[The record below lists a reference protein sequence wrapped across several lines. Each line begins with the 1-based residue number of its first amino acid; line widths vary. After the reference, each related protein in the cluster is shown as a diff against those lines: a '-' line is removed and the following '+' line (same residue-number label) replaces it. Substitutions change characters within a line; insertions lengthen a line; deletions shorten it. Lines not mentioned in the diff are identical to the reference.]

1 METVLSLTAATALP
15 ILLSVLLYTAD
26 RQWTVAPKISPA
38 KKQVIIGILFGGAAV
53 LGTEFG
59 IDIGGAVLNVRD
71 AAVLCA
77 ALIFGGPAGI
87 IAGVIG
93 GTERWFS
100 VLWGGG
106 EYTRLACSL
115 ATVLAGF
122 LGAGIRKYIFDNKK
136 TTWSYGLLTSVVV
149 EVLHMLMIFLTNMS
163 DVSTAF
169 TFVEICALPMIALN
183 ALSVTLATLF
193 VSLIGRKKKETQRDL
208 RQISQTF
215 QRYLAAVVT
224 VAFLITMVFSWVLQ
238 TELSRSNA
246 QSLLTLNIADVKQD
260 ITDASDENLVELA
273 YRVRADI
280 NSASV
285 ADMDELLH
293 SLCETYSIAEINIVD
308 QNGFITASTTPSFLG
323 YDMSSGEQSGEFMTL
338 LSEAEEYVQAYGP
351 VSFDDSVS
359 RKYAGVRLENGGF
372 VQVGYDAVRFQADI
386 DEQVVGVTRNRHI
399 GEGGCIIIANES
411 WNIVSDRSGNE
422 GENLYATGIWIDTVT
437 MPEGEY
443 FTAEVYGVTSYCT
456 YEVSEGYYIIAVL
469 PQAEAFFLRNVSV
482 YLTVFMEVLIFVSLF
497 ILAYYLIKKLIVENI
512 HKINSRLGEITGG
525 NLEVTVDVRTN
536 EEFASLSD
544 DINSTVGTLKQYISE
559 AAARIDQELEYAK
572 AIQLSALPR
581 VFPPYPGRADF
592 DVYAAM
598 RAAKEVGGDF
608 YDFYFVEEN
617 KLVLLIADV
626 SGKGIPAAM
635 FMMTA
640 KTMIKSLAE
649 SGLAA
654 DEILTRANE
663 QLCEN
668 NDTGMFVTVWLGIV
682 DTESGVVSFANAGHN
697 PPAVL
702 QNSGEFEFLKT
713 RPGFVLAGMDGIKY
727 RKNEFLLA
735 PGDRLYLYTD
745 GVTEA
750 TDQNNALYGE
760 QRLLKILNENAQ
772 TNIQTL
778 CKEVQED
785 VDRFVGKAPQFDDI
799 TMLAFERKSGV
810 GDDAAEIEI
819 NSDIANLE
827 KITAFAESMLEEHG
841 APMKVIAQVNV
852 AVDEIFSN
860 IAKYSG
866 AAKVSVSCKIKED
879 ALYLRFAD
887 DGTPYDP
894 TKQPEPDTT
903 LSAEDRDIGGLGIH
917 LVRKTM
923 DDVQYQYVSGKNVL
937 TVKKTLTDKPGTSF
951 ERSGEERNG
960 HTYE

>member
-1 METVLSLTAATALP
+1 MVTALSLIATTALP
-15 ILLSVLLYTAD
+15 IVLSVLLYTAD
-26 RQWTVAPKISPA
+26 RKWAVAEKISPA
-38 KKQVIIGILFGGAAV
+38 KKQIIIGILFGGVAV
-53 LGTEFG
+53 LGTELG

-115 ATVLAGF
+115 ATVFAGF

-149 EVLHMLMIFLTNMS
+149 EVLHMLMIFMTNMS

-169 TFVEICALPMIALN
+169 TFVEICALPMITLN
-183 ALSVTLATLF
+183 GLSVTSATLF

-246 QSLLTLNIADVKQD
+246 KSLLTLNIADVKQD

-273 YRVRADI
+273 YRVGADI
-280 NSASV
+280 DSSAG
-285 ADMDELLH
+285 ADTQDYLH
-293 SLCETYSIAEINIVD
+293 NLCEAYGIAEINIVD
-308 QNGFITASTTPSFLG
+308 QNGLITASTNPSFLS
-323 YDMSSGEQSGEFMTL
+323 YDMSSGEQSGEFMIL
-338 LSEAEEYVQAYGP
+338 LDGAEEYVQAYGP
-351 VSFDDSVS
+351 VSFDDSIS
-359 RKYAGVRLENGGF
+359 RKYAGVGLKNGGF
-372 VQVGYDAVRFQADI
+372 VQVGYDAVHFQADI

-399 GEGGCIIIANES
+399 GENGCIIIANES

-422 GENLYATGIWIDTVT
+422 GKNLSATGIWIDTAT

-456 YEVSEGYYIIAVL
+456 YEVSEGYYIIAVI
-469 PQAEAFFLRNVSV
+469 PQTEAFFLRNVSV
-482 YLTVFMEVLIFVSLF
+482 YLTVFMEIVIFVSLF

-512 HKINSRLGEITGG
+512 HKINAKLGEITGG

-544 DINSTVGTLKQYISE
+544 DINSTVGALKQYISE

-581 VFPPYPGRADF
+581 VFPPYPGRTDF
-592 DVYAAM
+592 DIYATM

-640 KTMIKSLAE
+640 KTLIKSLAE
-649 SGLAA
+649 SGLAV
-654 DEILTRANE
+654 DELLTRANE

-682 DTESGVVSFANAGHN
+682 DTDTGIVTFANAGHN
-697 PPAVL
+697 PPAVR
-702 QNSGEFEFLKT
+702 QDNGEFVFLKT
-713 RPGFVLAGMDGIKY
+713 RPGFVLAGMEGIKY

-750 TDQNNALYGE
+750 TNQNNAFYGE
-760 QRLLKILNENAQ
+760 QRLLKVLNKNAEND
-772 TNIQTL
+772 IQTL

-799 TMLAFERKSGV
+799 TMLTFERRSSV
-810 GDDAAEIEI
+810 EDDAAEIEI
-819 NSDIANLE
+819 DADIANLE
-827 KITAFAESMLEEHG
+827 KITAFAESILEKHG
-841 APMKVIAQVNV
+841 ASVKVIAQVNV
-852 AVDEIFSN
+852 TVDEIFSN
-860 IAKYSG
+860 ISKYSG
-866 AAKVSVSCKIKED
+866 AGKVSVSCKIKED
-879 ALYLRFAD
+879 VLYLRFVD

-894 TKQPEPDTT
+894 TSQPEPDTT
-903 LSAEDRDIGGLGIH
+903 LSAEERNIGGLGIY
-917 LVRKTM
+917 LVKKTM
-923 DDVQYQYVSGKNVL
+923 DDVQYQYVDGKNML
-937 TVKKTLTDKPGTSF
+937 TIKKMLTNEPSASF
-951 ERSGEERNG
+951 E
-960 HTYE
+960 